1 MSKKLTGRNPL
12 AYVGVEA
19 PTPPNM
25 ITATTS
31 PSSGARNANIGDFWL
46 NTANS
51 TVYVLNSMTVLGA
64 QWIPVSLSFA
74 TITLTSAQIK
84 AIHGTPIMIVPT
96 LGPNQLPLP
105 IATTAQLNYGGNNA
119 FTNVGAGQLNLVY
132 QKGAQQSTG
141 LFELLSATQ
150 ITGAV
155 NEIGIGAKTGFFT
168 TASVLG
174 SGLAIVNSSGTEFA
188 GNAANDNTI
197 DVNVWYIISTP

>member
-46 NTANS
+46 NTSNS
-51 TVYVLNSMTVLGA
+51 TVFTLTSITPLGA
-64 QWIPVSLSFA
+64 VWVPVSMSFA
-74 TITLTSAQIK
+74 SITLTSAQIK
-84 AIHGTPIMIVPT
+84 SLHANPVTIVPP

-105 IATTAQLNYGGNNA
+105 VVVTGQLNYGGNNA
-119 FTNVGAGQLNLVY
+119 FTNTGGGQINLIY
-132 QKGAQQSTG
+132 EKGIVQSTA
-141 LFELLSATQ
+141 LFVAMSSSQMTATINELAISAKSNLFV
-150 ITGAV
+150 A
-155 NEIGIGAKTGFFT
+155 
-168 TASVLG
+168 ASAIG
-174 SGLAIVNSSGTEFA
+174 SGLALVNSSGTEFG